1 MIKLFRKLPYK
12 ISTKYEDGDLLL
24 EARFSEPS
32 E

>member
-1 MIKLFRKLPYK
+1 MPYK
-12 ISTKYEDGDLLL
+12 ITTKYEDGDLLM